1 MKENQVGLGK
11 QEGLAKYLS
20 PIDVWAIAFGCI
32 VGWGAFV
39 MPGTTFLP
47 LAGPLG
53 SVAALIIGAVLML
66 IIGRN
71 YSYLMEKRPGAG
83 GVYSY
88 TKEAFGRDHA
98 FICSWFLSLSY
109 LSIVFLNATALF
121 VLSRTVFG
129 DFFHFGFH
137 YQIAGFEVYFG
148 EIMMSVLALAVFG
161 LIYILKKPLL
171 QFLQTA
177 FAILLFLGVGVMTVA
192 ALPHLQASSLWEQ
205 SGLTDV
211 PLPAAIITIVLLAPW
226 AFVGFDTASLETAHF
241 NFPVRKSRRI
251 ITVSIVSGALI
262 YIALSIISISSVPE
276 GFSSWQEYIANLD
289 LLNGIPSVPTIFSA
303 KSSLGTAGVAIVSM
317 TALSAIFTGI
327 IAAYR
332 ASTRVL
338 SNMAVDMIVPKRFL
352 GTTECILFIMIIS
365 ISVSFLGRNALVWF
379 VDLTSLGA
387 IIGFGYTSASA
398 FRIARKDKNSF
409 IAVTGAIGTVIS
421 VIFALVHLISRIGYI
436 ETMQTQSFF
445 MLALWCL
452 LGFVFYW
459 RTIRK
464 SELSDFNGVV
474 TSSTILFCLLLFSII
489 MWFIKSILDENGA
502 VNLQDLIIHNSIIMV
517 IIIIIGVALMLYTQD
532 TLRKR
537 HNRLARDKIRADES
551 SKAKSRFLFNISH
564 DIRTPMNAI
573 LGYTHLAREEENLPE
588 NVGEYLDKI
597 DLSGKHLLTLIND
610 ILDMSLIETGKLVLR
625 NEKADITATARGAYD
640 MFYSQMVEKDIHGEI
655 SINVQHQMA
664 EYDTNRLMRVILNLL
679 SNACKFT
686 PKGGNISLT
695 LTERPCEEK
704 NKGIYTLRVKDDG
717 IGMSKEFTASVFEA
731 FERERT
737 STVSQTQGTGLGMSI
752 CKSIIDA
759 MNGTIDIITA
769 SNEGTEF
776 IITVTLPCFADSIN
790 KSADKKNKSRS
801 RDFSGKR
808 LLLVDDMAINRQIAT
823 RLLEKLGFAVE
834 SAENGQA
841 AVDTLTEKGA
851 DYYDAVLMDIQMPVM
866 DGYEAT
872 RAIRQKSEMYFK
884 CIPIIAVTANS
895 SDEDAQKATLAGMN
909 GHISKPISPVE
920 LADTLETQLK

>member
-289 LLNGIPSVPTIFSA
+289 LLNGIPSVPMIFSA

-884 CIPIIAVTANS
+884 CIPIIAVTANA

>member
-679 SNACKFT
+679 SNACNFT

-769 SNEGTEF
+769 PNEGTEF

-884 CIPIIAVTANS
+884 FIPIIAVTANA

>member
-148 EIMMSVLALAVFG
+148 EIMMSVLALEVFG

-884 CIPIIAVTANS
+884 CIPIIAVTANA

>member
-379 VDLTSLGA
+379 VGLTSLGA

-884 CIPIIAVTANS
+884 CIPIIAVTANA

>member
-71 YSYLMEKRPGAG
+71 YSYLREKRPGAG

-884 CIPIIAVTANS
+884 CIPIIAVTANA

>member
-71 YSYLMEKRPGAG
+71 YSYLIEKRPGAG

-379 VDLTSLGA
+379 VGLTSLGA

-769 SNEGTEF
+769 PNEGTEF

-884 CIPIIAVTANS
+884 CIPIIAVTANA

>member
-532 TLRKR
+532 TLRNR
-537 HNRLARDKIRADES
+537 HNRRARDKIRADES

-769 SNEGTEF
+769 PNEGTEF

-884 CIPIIAVTANS
+884 CIPIIAVTANA

>member
-884 CIPIIAVTANS
+884 CIPIIAVTANA

>member
-276 GFSSWQEYIANLD
+276 GFFEL
-289 LLNGIPSVPTIFSA
+289 
-303 KSSLGTAGVAIVSM
+303 AGV
-317 TALSAIFTGI
+317 
-327 IAAYR
+327 YR
-332 ASTRVL
+332 
-338 SNMAVDMIVPKRFL
+338 
-352 GTTECILFIMIIS
+352 
-365 ISVSFLGRNALVWF
+365 
-379 VDLTSLGA
+379 
-387 IIGFGYTSASA
+387 
-398 FRIARKDKNSF
+398 
-409 IAVTGAIGTVIS
+409 
-421 VIFALVHLISRIGYI
+421 
-436 ETMQTQSFF
+436 QS
-445 MLALWCL
+445 
-452 LGFVFYW
+452 
-459 RTIRK
+459 
-464 SELSDFNGVV
+464 
-474 TSSTILFCLLLFSII
+474 
-489 MWFIKSILDENGA
+489 
-502 VNLQDLIIHNSIIMV
+502 
-517 IIIIIGVALMLYTQD
+517 
-532 TLRKR
+532 
-537 HNRLARDKIRADES
+537 
-551 SKAKSRFLFNISH
+551 
-564 DIRTPMNAI
+564 
-573 LGYTHLAREEENLPE
+573 
-588 NVGEYLDKI
+588 
-597 DLSGKHLLTLIND
+597 
-610 ILDMSLIETGKLVLR
+610 
-625 NEKADITATARGAYD
+625 
-640 MFYSQMVEKDIHGEI
+640 
-655 SINVQHQMA
+655 
-664 EYDTNRLMRVILNLL
+664 
-679 SNACKFT
+679 
-686 PKGGNISLT
+686 
-695 LTERPCEEK
+695 
-704 NKGIYTLRVKDDG
+704 
-717 IGMSKEFTASVFEA
+717 
-731 FERERT
+731 
-737 STVSQTQGTGLGMSI
+737 
-752 CKSIIDA
+752 
-759 MNGTIDIITA
+759 
-769 SNEGTEF
+769 
-776 IITVTLPCFADSIN
+776 
-790 KSADKKNKSRS
+790 
-801 RDFSGKR
+801 
-808 LLLVDDMAINRQIAT
+808 
-823 RLLEKLGFAVE
+823 
-834 SAENGQA
+834 
-841 AVDTLTEKGA
+841 
-851 DYYDAVLMDIQMPVM
+851 
-866 DGYEAT
+866 
-872 RAIRQKSEMYFK
+872 
-884 CIPIIAVTANS
+884 
-895 SDEDAQKATLAGMN
+895 
-909 GHISKPISPVE
+909 
-920 LADTLETQLK
+920 

>member
-192 ALPHLQASSLWEQ
+192 TLPHLQASSLWEQ

-289 LLNGIPSVPTIFSA
+289 LLNGIPSVPMIFSA

-884 CIPIIAVTANS
+884 CIPIIAVTANA

>member
-148 EIMMSVLALAVFG
+148 EIMMSVLALEVFG

-769 SNEGTEF
+769 PNEGTEF

-884 CIPIIAVTANS
+884 CIPIIAVTANA

>member
-379 VDLTSLGA
+379 VGLTSLGA

-610 ILDMSLIETGKLVLR
+610 ILDMSLIETDKLVLR

-704 NKGIYTLRVKDDG
+704 KKGIYTLRVKDDG

-769 SNEGTEF
+769 PNEGTEF

-790 KSADKKNKSRS
+790 KSADKKTKA
-801 RDFSGKR
+801 
-808 LLLVDDMAINRQIAT
+808 V
-823 RLLEKLGFAVE
+823 LET
-834 SAENGQA
+834 SAENG
-841 AVDTLTEKGA
+841 
-851 DYYDAVLMDIQMPVM
+851 
-866 DGYEAT
+866 
-872 RAIRQKSEMYFK
+872 S
-884 CIPIIAVTANS
+884 CW
-895 SDEDAQKATLAGMN
+895 
-909 GHISKPISPVE
+909 
-920 LADTLETQLK
+920 

>member
-379 VDLTSLGA
+379 VGLTSLGA

-769 SNEGTEF
+769 PNEGTEF

-884 CIPIIAVTANS
+884 CIPIIAVTANA

>member
-769 SNEGTEF
+769 PNEGTEF

-884 CIPIIAVTANS
+884 CIPIIAVTANA

>member
-71 YSYLMEKRPGAG
+71 YSYLIEKRPGAG

-610 ILDMSLIETGKLVLR
+610 IFDMSLIETGKLVLR

-769 SNEGTEF
+769 PNEGTEF
-776 IITVTLPCFADSIN
+776 IITVTLPRFADSIN

-884 CIPIIAVTANS
+884 CIPIIAVTANA

>member
-338 SNMAVDMIVPKRFL
+338 SNMVVDMIVPKRFL

-769 SNEGTEF
+769 PNEGTEF

-884 CIPIIAVTANS
+884 CIPIIAVTANA

>member
-474 TSSTILFCLLLFSII
+474 TSSTILFYLLLFSII

-737 STVSQTQGTGLGMSI
+737 STVSQTQGTGLGVSI

-769 SNEGTEF
+769 PNEGTEF

-884 CIPIIAVTANS
+884 CIPIIAVTANA

>member
-148 EIMMSVLALAVFG
+148 EIMMTVLALEVFG

-352 GTTECILFIMIIS
+352 GTTECILMIIS

-379 VDLTSLGA
+379 VGLTSLGA

-398 FRIARKDKNSF
+398 FRIARKDNNSF

-769 SNEGTEF
+769 PNEGTEF

-884 CIPIIAVTANS
+884 CIPIIAVTANA

>member
-71 YSYLMEKRPGAG
+71 YSYLIEKRPGAG

-379 VDLTSLGA
+379 VGLTSLGA

-737 STVSQTQGTGLGMSI
+737 STVSQTQGTGLGVSI

-769 SNEGTEF
+769 PNEGTEF

-884 CIPIIAVTANS
+884 CIPIIAVTANA

>member
-192 ALPHLQASSLWEQ
+192 TLPHLQASSLWEQ

-769 SNEGTEF
+769 PNEGTEF

-884 CIPIIAVTANS
+884 CIPIIAVTANA

>member
-71 YSYLMEKRPGAG
+71 YSYLREKRPGAG

-769 SNEGTEF
+769 PNEGTEF

-884 CIPIIAVTANS
+884 CIPIIAVTANA